1 MYVTD
6 QRPETPFLQAL
17 FPILVLAALIVYG
30 LILRPLW
37 LGEPA
42 IPLEIIFILAA
53 ALTVGQLFLL
63 GYGWKA
69 IQASIVD
76 KLARALPAFFI
87 LFCIGLIIASWIVC
101 GTIPMLVAWGLEI
114 IDPSYLYLVA
124 FLAPVIFSTLTGT
137 SWGSVGTIG
146 VVILGIATALQA
158 NLGITAGAII
168 GGAYF
173 GDKMSP
179 LSDTT
184 NLAALAADV
193 DLFEHIQSMMITT
206 FPSALLAGMVYFVMG
221 WVDPPLATQAD
232 LETVQPY
239 LVGLGSIFH
248 FSWLL
253 LLPPAIVLFGSLRK
267 MPTVPV
273 LAASVIAACLLA
285 LMVQPFSITDV
296 VASMYQ
302 GFNTA
307 TMVTWV
313 EHVPPQ
319 VSVLLDRGG
328 LYALNDAIITAF
340 MVFVF
345 IGAMDHIRAMPTV
358 VNRLLSLVHT
368 ARTTILTTL
377 VCTGITNALTSNQYA
392 TSFIVGDAFKNKY
405 DRLGIPRKVLSRSL
419 EDAGTMIESVIPWT
433 ATSLFMVA
441 TLGVPFSDYW
451 HWQLLSLINL
461 VVAAFL
467 AITGIGCFLGKAGKA
482 SVDQPNAAE

>member
-1 MYVTD
+1 MTKE
-6 QRPETPFLQAL
+6 RPETPFLQAL
-17 FPILVLAALIVYG
+17 FPILVLATLIVYG
-30 LILRPLW
+30 LIVRPLW
-37 LGEPA
+37 LNTTPM
-42 IPLEIIFILAA
+42 PLEIIFILSAA
-53 ALTVGQLFLL
+53 ITVAQLFLL
-63 GYGWKA
+63 GHDWRD
-69 IQASIVD
+69 IQKSIVD

-101 GTIPMLVAWGLEI
+101 GTIPMLVTWGLEI
-114 IDPSYLYLVA
+114 IDPRYLYLVA
-124 FLAPVIFSTLTGT
+124 FIAPVVFSTLTGT

-193 DLFEHIQSMMITT
+193 DLFDHIKSMMITT
-206 FPSALLAGMVYFVMG
+206 IPSAVLAALIYFAMG
-221 WVDPPLATQAD
+221 FLDPPSATNAD

-239 LVGLGSIFH
+239 LVGLRSIFH
-248 FSWLL
+248 FNLLL
-253 LLPPAIVLFGSLRK
+253 LLPPVIVLIGSLRK

-273 LAASVIAACLLA
+273 LISSVIAACVLA
-285 LMVQPFSITDV
+285 LLIQPFTITDV
-296 VASMYQ
+296 VDSVYT
-302 GFNTA
+302 GFNTVS
-307 TMVTWV
+307 MVTWV
-313 EHVPPQ
+313 EAVPPQ

-358 VNRLLSLVHT
+358 VNRLLSLVHS
-368 ARTTILTTL
+368 ARATIVTTL
-377 VCTGITNALTSNQYA
+377 VSTGITNALTSNQYA
-392 TSFIVGDAFKNKY
+392 TSFIIGDAFKNKY

-441 TLGVPFSDYW
+441 TLGIPFSDYW

-461 VVAAFL
+461 LVACFL
-467 AITGIGCFLGKAGKA
+467 AMTGIGCFLGPSKETHVGQ
-482 SVDQPNAAE
+482 SVTEP

>member
-1 MYVTD
+1 M
-6 QRPETPFLQAL
+6 
-17 FPILVLAALIVYG
+17 
-30 LILRPLW
+30 
-37 LGEPA
+37 
-42 IPLEIIFILAA
+42 PLEIIFILSAA
-53 ALTVGQLFLL
+53 ITVAQLFLL
-63 GYGWKA
+63 GHHWSD
-69 IQASIVD
+69 IQQSIVD

-101 GTIPMLVAWGLEI
+101 GTIPMLVTWGLEI
-114 IDPSYLYLVA
+114 IDPRYLYVVA
-124 FLAPVIFSTLTGT
+124 FIAPVVFSTLTGT

-193 DLFEHIQSMMITT
+193 DLFDHIKSMMITT
-206 FPSALLAGMVYFVMG
+206 IPSAVLAAMIYFAMG
-221 WVDPPLATQAD
+221 FIDPPSATNAD

-239 LVGLGSIFH
+239 LVGLRSIFH
-248 FSWLL
+248 FNLLL
-253 LLPPAIVLFGSLRK
+253 LLPPVIVLIGSLRK

-273 LAASVIAACLLA
+273 LISSVIVACVLA
-285 LMVQPFSITDV
+285 LLIQPFTITDV
-296 VASMYQ
+296 VNSVYN

-307 TMVTWV
+307 AMVTWV
-313 EHVPPQ
+313 ETVPPQ

-345 IGAMDHIRAMPTV
+345 IGAMHHIRAMPTV
-358 VNRLLSLVHT
+358 VNRLLSLVHS
-368 ARTTILTTL
+368 ARATIVTTL
-377 VCTGITNALTSNQYA
+377 VSTGITNALTSNQYA
-392 TSFIVGDAFKNKY
+392 TSFIIGDAFKNKY

-441 TLGVPFSDYW
+441 TLGIPFSDYW

-461 VVAAFL
+461 LVACFL
-467 AITGIGCFLGKAGKA
+467 AMTGIGCFLGPSKETHIGQ
-482 SVDQPNAAE
+482 SVTEP

>member
-1 MYVTD
+1 MSE
-6 QRPETPFLQAL
+6 QQKETPFLQA
-17 FPILVLAALIVYG
+17 FCPILVLAVLIIYG

-37 LGEPA
+37 LGQPP
-42 IPLEIIFILAA
+42 IPLEIIFVLSA

-63 GYGWKA
+63 GYQWKA
-69 IQASIVD
+69 IQASIVA

-87 LFCIGLIIASWIVC
+87 LFCIGLIIASWIVS

-114 IDPSYLYLVA
+114 IDPNYLYLVA

-193 DLFEHIQSMMITT
+193 DLFQHIQSMMITT
-206 FPSALLAGMVYFVMG
+206 FPSAILAGVVYFFMG
-221 WVDPPLATQAD
+221 WVDPPLASQAD

-239 LVGLGSIFH
+239 LVGLRSIFY
-248 FSWLL
+248 FNWLL

-273 LAASVIAACLLA
+273 LGASIIAACLLA
-285 LMVQPFSITDV
+285 LTIQPFTITDV

-302 GFNTA
+302 GFDTSK
-307 TMVTWV
+307 MVTWV
-313 EHVPPQ
+313 EQVPPQ
-319 VSVLLDRGG
+319 ISVLLDRGG
-328 LYALNDAIITAF
+328 LYALNEPIITAF

-345 IGAMDHIRAMPTV
+345 IGTMDHIRAMPTV
-358 VNRLLSLVHT
+358 VNRLLSMVYT

-441 TLGVPFSDYW
+441 TLGISFSDYW

-461 VVAAFL
+461 VVAVFL
-467 AITGIGCFLGKAGKA
+467 ATTGIGCFLGKTGDPVDRRAG
-482 SVDQPNAAE
+482 AED

>member
-1 MYVTD
+1 MQPKT
-6 QRPETPFLQAL
+6 TFLQAL
-17 FPILVLAALIVYG
+17 FPILVLALLIVYG
-30 LILRPLW
+30 LIVRPLW
-37 LGEPA
+37 LETSA
-42 IPLEIIFILAA
+42 MPLEIIFILAA
-53 ALTVGQLFLL
+53 AVTVAQLLLL
-63 GYGWKA
+63 GHAWKD

-114 IDPSYLYLVA
+114 IDPWYLYLVA
-124 FLAPVIFSTLTGT
+124 FIAPVIFSTLTGT

-193 DLFEHIQSMMITT
+193 DLFDHIQSMMITT
-206 FPSALLAGMVYFVMG
+206 LPSAFLAAVVYFVMG
-221 WVDPPLATQAD
+221 FIDPPLATTHD
-232 LETVQPY
+232 LKTIEPY
-239 LVGLGSIFH
+239 LVGLRSIFH
-248 FSWLL
+248 FSGFL
-253 LLPPAIVLFGSLRK
+253 LLPPIIVLIGSLRR

-273 LAASVIAACLLA
+273 LIASVIVACGLA
-285 LMVQPFSITDV
+285 LWIQPFTVTDIIGSV
-296 VASMYQ
+296 HN
-302 GFNTA
+302 GFDTA

-313 EHVPPQ
+313 DSVSPQ

-345 IGAMDHIRAMPTV
+345 IGAMGHIHAMPTV
-358 VNRLLSLVHT
+358 VNRLLVMVHSKRAT
-368 ARTTILTTL
+368 VLATL
-377 VCTGITNALTSNQYA
+377 ISTGITNALTSNQYA
-392 TSFIVGDAFKNKY
+392 TSFIIGDAFKNRY
-405 DRLGIPRKVLSRSL
+405 DRLKIPRKVLSRSL
-419 EDAGTMIESVIPWT
+419 EDAGTMIETVIPWT
-433 ATSLFMVA
+433 AASLFMVA
-441 TLGVPFSDYW
+441 TLGIPFSEYW

-461 VVAAFL
+461 VVASLL
-467 AITGIGCFLGKAGKA
+467 AITGIGCFLGGSPSKQDGNSKDV
-482 SVDQPNAAE
+482 S